1 MTLVYIKLLYVYMKK
16 QEERKEKQKRKK
28 DRIPLNYIKCDKSPQ
43 ETKLNCLLGSTGWIM
58 IEQQ

>member
-1 MTLVYIKLLYVYMKK
+1 MYIRKNRKK
-16 QEERKEKQKRKK
+16 ERKTKKKK

>member
-1 MTLVYIKLLYVYMKK
+1 MTLVYIKLLYAYMKK
-16 QEERKEKQKRKK
+16 QEERKKNKKK
-28 DRIPLNYIKCDKSPQ
+28 DRIPLNYIKCDKSPR